1 MDFRSIVRLSVLIL
15 AMSCFGGKLT
25 RAEDPPDGP
34 TAQNSNQASTSAPS
48 ATMNDDQW
56 HLAVSP
62 YLWLAGVH
70 GSVGALGRDVSVHA
84 SPADL
89 LSNFRFGIMAT
100 VDARHNHIVT
110 PVDIIWIRLGD
121 DKSLPFPNIPAT
133 SANVKLDEVILTP
146 KLGGRVINTPKFK
159 VDALAGVRYWHVAQS
174 LAFSPSPL
182 GLNFSN
188 TLNWVDPLVGG
199 RIETGLSPKATL
211 IVFGDVGGW
220 GAGSQLEYQF
230 GGALG
235 FKVSRRWKLQAGY
248 RYLDVDYVSGGIL
261 LDTTMS
267 GAVIGATYTFK

>member
-1 MDFRSIVRLSVLIL
+1 M
-15 AMSCFGGKLT
+15 
-25 RAEDPPDGP
+25 
-34 TAQNSNQASTSAPS
+34 
-48 ATMNDDQW
+48 DDQW
-56 HLAVSP
+56 HVALSP

-70 GSVGALGRDVSVHA
+70 GSVGVLGRDAAVHA

-146 KLGGRVINTPKFK
+146 KLGGRVVDTPKFK
-159 VDALAGVRYWHVAQS
+159 VDALAGVRYWHVAQNLS
-174 LAFSPSPL
+174 FSPSQL

-199 RIETGLSPKATL
+199 RIETELSPKATL

-235 FKVSRRWKLQAGY
+235 FSLSRKWKLQAGY
-248 RYLDVDYVSGGIL
+248 RYLDVDYTNGGNL
-261 LDTTMS
+261 LDVTMS